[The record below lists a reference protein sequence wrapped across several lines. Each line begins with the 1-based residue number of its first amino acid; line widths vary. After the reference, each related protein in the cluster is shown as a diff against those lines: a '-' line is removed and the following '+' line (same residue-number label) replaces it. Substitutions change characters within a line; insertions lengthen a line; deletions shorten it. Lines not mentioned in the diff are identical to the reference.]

1 MIMRLKNRMT
11 KEEYLNEVERLKLV
25 IADCKYKIVCFQ
37 LGATINE
44 PMDKIEQE
52 MNEAEKY
59 LYKLQNPLSIV

>member
-1 MIMRLKNRMT
+1 MKLKNRMS
-11 KEEYLNEVERLKLV
+11 KEEYLFEVERLKLV

-44 PMDKIEQE
+44 PLDKIEND

-59 LYKLQNPLSIV
+59 LHKLQNPLSTV